1 MSDFF
6 KLGVGLAVVCGFF
19 IALIASAFVLKH
31 GCSHADTVASNA
43 LFNYEEFQEIYN
55 TTQKL
60 NTDLCAVREVPD
72 NDTMFEQFSKS
83 QRVTGLRA
91 NLARWVNEYNAK
103 SKMWNRALWKS
114 SSLPYELTV
123 AQFSCY

>member
-1 MSDFF
+1 MNDIK
-6 KLGVGLAVVCGFF
+6 KLTVVVSLVGLF
-19 IALIASAFVLKH
+19 ALLCVMSLFRHACV
-31 GCSHADTVASNA
+31 HADTIAGNA
-43 LFNYEEFQEIYN
+43 LVNYEEFQEIFN

-60 NTDLCAVREVPD
+60 NTDLCAVREVPEAD
-72 NDTMFEQFSKS
+72 AMFEQFSKN

-103 SKMWNRALWKS
+103 SKMWNRSLWKS
-114 SSLPYELTV
+114 NSLPYELSV